1 MNIDIS
7 DILNDWEYDPTRNV
21 RKILGADG
29 KEKLQIRL
37 ELGLLQM
44 EIDGRPDG
52 KRPHGKQSY
61 LEYYKSLLQKQ
72 IAQYGSDDDFKL
84 TTEECEKLRKE
95 GLIYYERY
103 VIFFQI
109 GDYARTKRDTE
120 RNLSYFDFVKKYAED
135 DKDILYLEQ
144 YRPYLIR
151 MNKAATGLLYVQQKS
166 YDRALKEIDD
176 GIRQIN
182 ALSDIDSSTFTHEKN
197 RSLSILQ
204 GMITEIK
211 KKKPLSEIELLQRK
225 LQRAIDEERFEDAAK
240 LRDQIK
246 KMDKPT

>member
-7 DILNDWEYDPTRNV
+7 GILDDWEYDPAKNV

-52 KRPHGKQSY
+52 KRPHSKQSY
-61 LEYYKSLLQKQ
+61 MEYYESLLEKHT
-72 IAQYGSDDDFKL
+72 AEYGSDDDFKL
-84 TTEECEKLRKE
+84 TSEDCENLRKE
-95 GLIYYERY
+95 GLMYYERY

-120 RNLSYFDFVKKYAED
+120 RNLRYFDFVKKYAED
-135 DKDILYLEQ
+135 EKDILYLEQ

-151 MNKAATGLLYVQQKS
+151 MSKAAAGLLYVQQKN
-166 YDRALKEIDD
+166 YDRALKEIED
-176 GIRQIN
+176 GIKQIN
-182 ALSDIDSSTFTHEKN
+182 ALTDIDSSTFSYEKK

-211 KKKPLSEIELLQRK
+211 KKKPLSEIELLQKK
-225 LQRAIDEERFEDAAK
+225 LQRAIEEERFEDAAK
-240 LRDQIK
+240 LRDQIQ